1 MAENGRSEQLNNDEL
16 LRPEPQEPTE
26 TLPAETE
33 VENLEV
39 SEMPDQIEDDL
50 VTTKENLAKIEEN
63 DRETLAFKIEKLH
76 QEVDGDFI
84 KEKRKSSV
92 TRIVGKDFVID
103 KDEIMANV
111 ERNFSE
117 QTFQNQDRREV
128 ERFGS
133 MKEKEKTEEEIKIIA
148 MVNDVTNELLN
159 KYGLDSFDIPP
170 ENIHIMKRNIILKAQ
185 EFIANAGKQGDFK
198 QSSEAGEIIDPVSKT
213 DLAFIALHE
222 MIHFKSYN
230 AMQKEISDEG
240 WLQAYRIGLEV
251 HSRDGKNTY
260 FKTLNEA
267 ITEELAIRNLP
278 KILGNPIF
286 QKEKEKTNKL
296 KNNPVLKSLGLVNKD
311 TYYAGYTAMADFH
324 YKKERELLNDTIDAF
339 FEQNKEKFKDREEVF
354 EVFAKAA
361 ITGNILPLGRLFDET
376 FGKGSFRRYG
386 NY

>member
-1 MAENGRSEQLNNDEL
+1 MKNPKVPAFHFNTRFIVTSKSWFGGGMDMTPCIKDLN
-16 LRPEPQEPTE
+16 
-26 TLPAETE
+26 
-33 VENLEV
+33 
-39 SEMPDQIEDDL
+39 
-50 VTTKENLAKIEEN
+50 
-63 DRETLAFKIEKLH
+63 
-76 QEVDGDFI
+76 
-84 KEKRKSSV
+84 
-92 TRIVGKDFVID
+92 
-103 KDEIMANV
+103 
-111 ERNFSE
+111 
-117 QTFQNQDRREV
+117 
-128 ERFGS
+128 
-133 MKEKEKTEEEIKIIA
+133 
-148 MVNDVTNELLN
+148 
-159 KYGLDSFDIPP
+159 
-170 ENIHIMKRNIILKAQ
+170 
-185 EFIANAGKQGDFK
+185 
-198 QSSEAGEIIDPVSKT
+198 
-213 DLAFIALHE
+213 
-222 MIHFKSYN
+222 
-230 AMQKEISDEG
+230 QKEISDEG